1 MPKIINP
8 INNKYGLLKVISFN
22 NLTPCGHKTYNC
34 KCDCGN
40 FVIRTGTS
48 IRRSKNSS
56 CGCFSKQG
64 NKNANWKGYGEISS
78 DFWYSHIV
86 RSANGSKNGNQIRK
100 PKELTLTIE
109 EAWDLFIKQNRKCA
123 LTDLDLYFP
132 KKGKDKTYN
141 ASLDR
146 IDSSKGYIQGNVQ
159 WVHKDVN
166 IMKNKYKQE
175 YFLEMC
181 KLISNK
187 IN

>member
-1 MPKIINP
+1 MKKKIEIG
-8 INNKYGLLKVISFN
+8 NKFGKLLAKEEVKERKSGGIRYKC
-22 NLTPCGHKTYNC
+22 L
-34 KCDCGN
+34 CDCGN
-40 FVIRTGTS
+40 THEAFATHL
-48 IRRSKNSS
+48 RRGLITH
-56 CGCFSKQG
+56 CGCTPHRGSKHHQWTG
-64 NKNANWKGYGEISS
+64 IGEISG
-78 DFWYSHIV
+78 DFWYNHVV
-86 RSANGSKNGNQIRK
+86 RSANGDIFRKGNRK
-100 PKELTLTIE
+100 PKELTITLKE
-109 EAWDLFIKQNRKCA
+109 GWDIFLKQDRKCA
-123 LTDLDLYFP
+123 LSGLDLFFP
-132 KKGKDKTYN
+132 KQSKDKTYN